1 MEEEKGKEGG
11 SMSAMPQAG
20 QQLQLEK
27 VLGSGARQGA
37 AVEVMTPENRLLFVG
52 KIDTIQSGAV
62 CVRDTNDDMLPMV
75 LINKELKLRF
85 FTEQGSVVLHGKVCG
100 STMRMWKVDR
110 LQSAFTKEH
119 RAFFRQSISVA
130 VAAQCGKRTTR
141 GGRPNVMFPCQ
152 VLDISA
158 GGMLLSCGEVY
169 AEGNYLLVTDVGLL
183 ADEPPFSFNCV
194 VRRSGEWKKGVTRYG
209 CQFVALS
216 PKDQDSLLRAIFTIQ
231 REEIRKRKVF

>member
-1 MEEEKGKEGG
+1 MSVGPREELVTSNEFGLATG
-11 SMSAMPQAG
+11 M
-20 QQLQLEK
+20 
-27 VLGSGARQGA
+27 VT
-37 AVEVMTPENRLLFVG
+37 EVMTLENRLIYVG
-52 KIDTIQSGAV
+52 KVSKVGGSAV
-62 CVRDTNDDMLPMV
+62 YIREINDDELPMV
-75 LINKELKLRF
+75 LVNKELKIRF
-85 FTEQGSVVLHGKVCG
+85 YREEDNVVLRGKVCG

-216 PKDQDSLLRAIFTIQ
+216 AKDQDSLLRAIFTIQ